1 MCVTVV
7 VLCVYVISVFPE
19 KSFLDEVKSLST
31 VIVNDIVYMHV
42 YTYSGVGTGEGGGQG
57 GHCPP
62 PPPQYFNRMGGLPP
76 PPIIRTQYTSYQ
88 Y

>member
-7 VLCVYVISVFPE
+7 VLCVHVISVLPE

-42 YTYSGVGTGEGGGQG
+42 YTYSGVRIGGPG
-57 GHCPP
+57 GPLAPPIFQQSGGPGPP
-62 PPPQYFNRMGGLPP
+62 PL
-76 PPIIRTQYTSYQ
+76 PIIRTQYTSYQ

>member
-1 MCVTVV
+1 MCMYATVV
-7 VLCVYVISVFPE
+7 VLCVHVISVFPE

-42 YTYSGVGTGEGGGQG
+42 CTYSEVGTGG
-57 GHCPP
+57 P
-62 PPPQYFNRMGGLPP
+62 LPP
-76 PPIIRTQYTSYQ
+76 PPTIRTQYTSYQ